1 MKTKL
6 ITCIL
11 CIACLMP
18 VSFGESTTP
27 IVYYDSTTSSYGLK
41 DVNGDTI
48 QMNMYDGI
56 AEFNN
61 GLAIVQKDG
70 QFGVITTEGV
80 ELVPPMYKYITNYKN
95 GYAIVHQDDHAG
107 ALNTSGKLVVPI
119 EYSSISHFVNGNALA
134 FKNRKL
140 GIISSKNKVI
150 HPFVWDEAKMLDFNK
165 DFRTFVFKQGN
176 TYGVASL
183 NGAILMDPQDKELF
197 HISDSQVAFV
207 SNNKIGVMTHDEKIL
222 VPPAYDSIYVAG
234 DGYIGRS
241 EDLYYFFNLEKG
253 LISQPYDEVKELSDH
268 RYLIIKGNYK
278 GIYDTSAGEVVLEA
292 VYDDIKLLENP
303 HDTSK
308 QYFELTRL
316 STIKKGLAYKGVANL
331 DGDILIPALYVKL
344 GFINEETL
352 AYYDPQKVVG
362 IYNFVTHEDSGLA
375 YKSIRFDTTG
385 TFGVVTARSG
395 QYGLISGSGKVL
407 IPASTDYIY
416 ESGNFYITEKN
427 DKKALYSKEKNR
439 LTAYKFDSI
448 FSFQNL
454 GSTEA
459 AIISVSNLWGLLKP
473 DGTYLVP
480 PEYDAINEFV
490 NGFAIITKD
499 GQYGF
504 INTKG
509 ELVVEPQFEDVSSFN
524 EGLAIAKHNGFYG
537 FIHPN
542 GRFVIPAKFDHVK
555 PFNEAGHAVVTLDDR
570 KGIIQKNGQYFL
582 KPIYKSLSF
591 IGDDS
596 IVVQDSATK
605 KYGVLKP
612 TGEVISNMIYDDF
625 GSFFKAKTTFV
636 EINGKY
642 ALINTKGEVLTQF
655 IFDDITLFNK
665 GFANIIIGEKRG
677 FINTKGDYILE
688 E

>member
-18 VSFGESTTP
+18 VSFGEPTTP
-27 IVYYDSTTSSYGLK
+27 IAYYDSTTSSYGLK

-70 QFGVITTEGV
+70 QFGVITTKGV
-80 ELVPPMYKYITNYKN
+80 ELVPPMYKYITNYKD
-95 GYAIVHQDDHAG
+95 GYAIVHQGDSAG
-107 ALNTSGKLVVPI
+107 ALDTSGKLVVPI
-119 EYSSISHFVNGNALA
+119 EYDSISHFVNGNALA

-140 GIISSKNKVI
+140 GIISSNNKVI
-150 HPFVWDEAKMLDFNK
+150 HPFVWDEAKMLDFHK

-183 NGAILMDPQDKELF
+183 NGAILMKPQDKELF

-222 VPPAYDSIYVAG
+222 VPPAYDGIYIAG
-234 DGYIGRS
+234 DGYICRS
-241 EDLYYFFNLEKG
+241 ENLYYFFDLDKG
-253 LISQPYDEVKELSDH
+253 LLSQPYDQVMRLSDH
-268 RYLIIKGNYK
+268 RYFIMKGNLK
-278 GIYDTSAGEVVLEA
+278 GIYDTSIAEVVLEP
-292 VYDDIKLLENP
+292 VYDAIKLLKNP

-308 QYFELTRL
+308 QYFELTQL
-316 STIKKGLAYKGVANL
+316 STINKGISYKGVANL
-331 DGDILIPALYVKL
+331 DGDILIPTLYAKL
-344 GFINEETL
+344 GFINEESL
-352 AYYDPQKVVG
+352 AYYDPQNVAGV
-362 IYNFVTHEDSGLA
+362 YNFVTHEDSGLA
-375 YKSIRFDTTG
+375 YKTLKFDTAG
-385 TFGVVTARSG
+385 TYGVVTARSG
-395 QYGLISGSGKVL
+395 QYGLINGSGKVL

-416 ESGNFYITEKN
+416 ESGNFYIAEKD
-427 DKKALYSKEKNR
+427 DKKALYSKEKNQ
-439 LTAYKFDSI
+439 LTPYKFDRI

-459 AIISVSNLWGLLKP
+459 AIISVDNLWGLLKP

-490 NGFAIITKD
+490 NDFAIITKD
-499 GQYGF
+499 AQYGF
-504 INTKG
+504 INTQG
-509 ELVVEPQFEDVSSFN
+509 DLVVAPQFEDVSSFH
-524 EGLAIAKHNGFYG
+524 EGLAIAKRNGLYG
-537 FIHPN
+537 FIQTS
-542 GRFVIPAKFDHVK
+542 GRFVIPPKFDHVK
-555 PFNEAGHAVVTLDDR
+555 PFNQAGHAVVTLDDR
-570 KGIIQKNGQYFL
+570 KGIIQKNGEYFL
-582 KPIYKSLSF
+582 EPIYKSLTF

-596 IVVQDSATK
+596 IVVQDSVTK

-625 GSFFKAKTTFV
+625 GSFFKAKTTFI

-655 IFDDITLFNK
+655 IFDDMTLFNK
-665 GFANIIIGEKRG
+665 GFANIIIGGKRG